1 MGRIACGRELYEVSE
16 NLKREAFGLL
26 FFFIFGVFR
35 GGECSGAG
43 AIACIGGKTGKICEF
58 ALFLWRGI
66 VYNSRES
73 AHVRFAL
80 CGNVRYG
87 MGTENLD
94 EFDLDEIRLL
104 IRDREK
110 DESAETSAPTP
121 EKPAEPARRSRT
133 QAGRVSGRHVQKGP
147 AQEPPREATAGRAS
161 RRPARRD
168 RAQEALLENQ
178 RDAKDEQPP
187 KGYEAFTLL
196 HDIIYM
202 LAVVTIVFVF
212 FFRLVAVSGSSM
224 YPTFVNADWLV
235 LESNFLY
242 KDVARGDVVVL
253 NVDAPTLD
261 GPIVKRVIATG
272 GQSVDIDFTT
282 GSVYVDGKLQIEP
295 YIYEPTMLAGG
306 LEFPLTVP
314 EGCVFVMGDNR
325 NNSHDSRAA
334 DIGCVSTDRILGK
347 VLFLLVPGQETD
359 EYGNVTGKREFGRI
373 GAVS

>member
-1 MGRIACGRELYEVSE
+1 M
-16 NLKREAFGLL
+16 
-26 FFFIFGVFR
+26 
-35 GGECSGAG
+35 
-43 AIACIGGKTGKICEF
+43 
-58 ALFLWRGI
+58 
-66 VYNSRES
+66 
-73 AHVRFAL
+73 RFAL

-104 IRDREK
+104 IRDREN
-110 DESAETSAPTP
+110 DEPAETSAPTP
-121 EKPAEPARRSRT
+121 EKPAEPARRTRT
-133 QAGRVSGRHVQKGP
+133 QAGRVSGRHMQKGP
-147 AQEPPREATAGRAS
+147 AQEPPREASAGRAS

>member
-73 AHVRFAL
+73 AHVLFAL

-104 IRDREK
+104 IRDREN
-110 DESAETSAPTP
+110 DEPAETSAPTP
-121 EKPAEPARRSRT
+121 EKPAEPARRKRT
-133 QAGRVSGRHVQKGP
+133 QAGRVSGRHVQKEP
-147 AQEPPREATAGRAS
+147 AQEPPREASAGRVS

>member
-1 MGRIACGRELYEVSE
+1 M
-16 NLKREAFGLL
+16 
-26 FFFIFGVFR
+26 
-35 GGECSGAG
+35 
-43 AIACIGGKTGKICEF
+43 
-58 ALFLWRGI
+58 
-66 VYNSRES
+66 
-73 AHVRFAL
+73 RFAL

-104 IRDREK
+104 IRDREN
-110 DESAETSAPTP
+110 DEPAETSAPTP
-121 EKPAEPARRSRT
+121 ENPAEPARRTRT
-133 QAGRVSGRHVQKGP
+133 QAGRVSGRHVQKEP
-147 AQEPPREATAGRAS
+147 AQEPPREASAGRAS